1 MVKDS
6 DPVALAYANG
16 AWRDL
21 ALMIVKA
28 TPRMVEIYGRDS
40 IGFVREDASARDIQQ
55 MQKLL

>member
-1 MVKDS
+1 
-6 DPVALAYANG
+6 VAVAYANG

-40 IGFVREDASARDIQQ
+40 MGFVREDATPQDLKNIQSQ
-55 MQKLL
+55 L